1 MSNRAKKIKVAFSVT
16 NCLCHDQRI
25 IKMATLVSGLGCDI
39 ILIGRKSGDC
49 CKHDSIAFRTRR
61 FRMIFM
67 RGFLFYM
74 FFNIRLFFYLLLHK
88 CDILVSN
95 DLDTLLPNFLVSR
108 FKKIPVVYDSH
119 EYFTGVPEIQSRRF
133 VKWVWKSIE
142 RSIFPRLKYVM
153 TVSDSIAMQ
162 YMSEYGLKPLTVRNC
177 SPGSKNIIP
186 LTRAEIR
193 LNPRHLLLIFQ
204 GAGIN
209 RDRGGEELIDAIA
222 ITDNVSLLVIG
233 SGDKY
238 EVLIENASK
247 QGLTDR
253 IRFLPKLPWN
263 DLMRYTKAVDAGL
276 SLDKNSNLNYKYSLP
291 NKLFDYISAG
301 IPVLATELPEITK
314 IVTEYKFGILISEPS
329 AGEIS
334 KALKVLRDD
343 RQLLSE
349 LKRNSALAS
358 ESINWENES
367 LKVAELYRSILNQ
380 I

>member
-1 MSNRAKKIKVAFSVT
+1 
-16 NCLCHDQRI
+16 
-25 IKMATLVSGLGCDI
+25 
-39 ILIGRKSGDC
+39 
-49 CKHDSIAFRTRR
+49 
-61 FRMIFM
+61 
-67 RGFLFYM
+67 
-74 FFNIRLFFYLLLHK
+74 
-88 CDILVSN
+88 
-95 DLDTLLPNFLVSR
+95 
-108 FKKIPVVYDSH
+108 
-119 EYFTGVPEIQSRRF
+119 
-133 VKWVWKSIE
+133 
-142 RSIFPRLKYVM
+142 
-153 TVSDSIAMQ
+153 
-162 YMSEYGLKPLTVRNC
+162 
-177 SPGSKNIIP
+177 
-186 LTRAEIR
+186 
-193 LNPRHLLLIFQ
+193 LIFQ

-329 AGEIS
+329 PGEIS